1 MNPFVRSL
9 LSAVSVLATA
19 FTLAAR
25 QGVPAQVLSS
35 VPPLLSDG
43 DAASGSSFSP
53 LSRGSGRFVFFLSTA
68 ANLTTNDLNGGILD
82 LYRHDLQT
90 DATQL
95 VSARASDGRA
105 GNGPVTGFSAST
117 DGRWVAFS
125 SRASDLLPDDA
136 NRAEDIFLR
145 DMDTGTTRWV
155 SRTAA
160 GIASNGDSG
169 IPIISGPGN
178 HVLFES
184 TASNLATGSDTNRT
198 TDVFLWD
205 RATGESRRIS
215 SRTTGAAGSSL
226 ASSALMS
233 DDAGTVVFRYAATDL
248 VAAGTQIATDLLV
261 WTRST
266 ATLRRISLAGSPP
279 AGVTLP
285 LTTYNA
291 ALSGDGRYLSFVVP
305 NATGTVAAHEGV
317 WRVNLNGG
325 SPLRASGTLLLGNAA
340 SMTRTRGP
348 VLALD
353 GLLLAFTAQSNAAAA
368 ERIFAWDAVR
378 GVTTLDARRQTPTP
392 GTEEPA
398 TAWAPLLSPDG
409 AFIAFET
416 DAAVPAAG
424 VPVSTGPR
432 LYVRELASGRTWTPA
447 PNLLPAYSDVSPE
460 FAPDSQSLFIA
471 HPFALP
477 GVEDH
482 NASTDVY
489 QVSPTFETVR
499 LVSHR
504 ASALANRTGDAPS
517 RLEPDALSDDGRF
530 ITFTSAASNLVE
542 GDQNLRRDVFLRDLE
557 EGVQVLVS
565 AGLDGKPAKGDSRQP
580 RISASGTRVAFV
592 STATNLIANDSNAI
606 GAVYV
611 RDLTDG
617 TTTLVSA
624 RDQATTKSTWSAR
637 NPVISADGQSVLFES
652 QASDLIPGVTTTTLK
667 LFLRHLPTRRTILVS
682 GTLSPASPADT
693 FEGFGARISGD
704 GSRVAFV
711 SRTTAYVYNVGTGL
725 REPALPATPSAA
737 AFSVSLSRDGQRLAL
752 LSAVPAN
759 PALKAILWRD
769 LSSTVV
775 KAIATQPQLPTGI
788 RFSNVSISGNGGF
801 VAFDSN
807 YVPAGMTDSNNTND
821 VFISDIS
828 TSTLT
833 RISTPTGQSGPGN
846 GYSDSPVIS
855 HDGNRIVFRSTAS
868 NLVDGDT
875 NGLPD
880 IFLHDRL
887 TGTTRLLSRH
897 PVTGASANGASSRPR
912 ISANGRRVAFEST
925 ASDLVPD
932 DQNQESDVFV
942 TSAASTAP
950 LAFATLTPGPDGRL
964 RWSLQGEA
972 GTEVVL
978 QSSTDLKAWTPLSTN
993 RLPAEVEVNPTTG
1006 GDLLLL
1012 RAVQGN

>member
-1 MNPFVRSL
+1 MRLTSL
-9 LSAVSVLATA
+9 LSALPLLLAA
-19 FTLAAR
+19 FTLSAR
-25 QGVPAQVLSS
+25 QSVPAQVLAS
-35 VPPLLSDG
+35 VPPPLSDG

-68 ANLTTNDLNGGILD
+68 GNLSTNDLNGGILD

-90 DATQL
+90 DTTQL
-95 VSARASDGRA
+95 VSARASDGLA

-125 SRASDLLPDDA
+125 SRASDLLPDDT
-136 NRAEDIFLR
+136 NRSEDIFLR
-145 DMDTGTTRWV
+145 DMDTGAVRWV

-160 GIASNGDSG
+160 GVAANGDCR

-205 RATGESRRIS
+205 RTSGESRRIS
-215 SRTTGAAGSSL
+215 SRTNGAAGSSL
-226 ASSALMS
+226 ASSALLS
-233 DDAGTVVFRYAATDL
+233 DDGGTVVFRYAATDI
-248 VAAGTQIATDLLV
+248 VAAGNQIATDLLV

-266 ATLRRISLAGSPP
+266 ATLRRIQLSGSPP

-285 LTTYNA
+285 LTTYNT
-291 ALSGDGRYLSFVVP
+291 ALSGDGRYLSFLVP
-305 NATGTVAAHEGV
+305 NATTTVAAHEGI

-325 SPLRASGTLLLGNAA
+325 SPVRASGTLLVGNAA
-340 SMTRTRGP
+340 AITRTKGP

-353 GLLLAFTAQSNAAAA
+353 GLLLAFTAQSNAATA

-378 GVTTLDARRQTPTP
+378 GVTTLNARRQTPTP

-398 TAWAPLLSPDG
+398 TAYAPLLSPDG
-409 AFIAFET
+409 ALIAFET

-432 LYVRELASGRTWTPA
+432 LYVRELSSGRTWTPA
-447 PNLLPAYSDVSPE
+447 PNLLTGYSDLSPE

-471 HPFALP
+471 APFPLP

-482 NASTDVY
+482 NGSTDVY
-489 QVSPTFETVR
+489 QVSPSFEDVR
-499 LVSHR
+499 LVSQW
-504 ASALANRTGDAPS
+504 APGLANRTGDAPS
-517 RLEPDALSDDGRF
+517 RLEPNAFSDDGRF

-565 AGLDGKPAKGDSRQP
+565 VGLDGKPAQGDSRQP

-611 RDLTDG
+611 RDLADG

-637 NPVISADGQSVLFES
+637 NPVMSADGQWVLFES

-693 FEGFGARISGD
+693 FEGFGAQISGD

-725 REPALPATPSAA
+725 REPALPATPNNA
-737 AFSVSLSRDGQRLAL
+737 AFSVSLSRDGQHLAL
-752 LSAVPAN
+752 LSVVPAN
-759 PALKAILWRD
+759 PALKAVLWRD

-775 KAIATQPQLPTGI
+775 KAVATQPQLPTGI
-788 RFSNVSISGNGGF
+788 RFSNVFISGNGGF

-807 YVPAGMTDSNNTND
+807 YVPGGMTDSNNTND

-828 TSTLT
+828 TSSLT

-846 GYSDSPVIS
+846 GYSDSPVLS
-855 HDGNRIVFRSTAS
+855 HDGNRIVFRSAAS
-868 NLVDGDT
+868 NLTDVDT

-880 IFLHDRL
+880 IFVHDRL

-912 ISANGRRVAFEST
+912 ISANGRRIAFESM

-932 DQNQESDVFV
+932 DYNQESDVFV
-942 TSAASTAP
+942 TSVASATS
-950 LAFATLTPGPDGRL
+950 LTFATLTPGPDGRL
-964 RWSLQGEA
+964 RWSLQGEPGA
-972 GTEVVL
+972 QVVL
-978 QSSTDLKAWTPLSTN
+978 QSSTDLNAWTPLSTN
-993 RLPAEVEVNPTTG
+993 LLPAEVEVNPATG

>member
-1 MNPFVRSL
+1 MRLTSF
-9 LSAVSVLATA
+9 LSALPLLLAAFSLSARQLTPPEVLA
-19 FTLAAR
+19 
-25 QGVPAQVLSS
+25 S

-43 DAASGSSFSP
+43 DAASGTSLTP

-68 ANLTTNDLNGGILD
+68 SNLTTNDLNGGILD

-90 DATQL
+90 GTTQL
-95 VSARASDGRA
+95 VSTRASDGRA
-105 GNGPVTGFSAST
+105 GNGPVTGFSASA

-145 DMDTGTTRWV
+145 DMDTGAVRWV

-160 GIASNGDSG
+160 GVASNADCR

-205 RATGESRRIS
+205 RASGESRRIS
-215 SRTTGAAGSSL
+215 SRTNGAAGSSL
-226 ASSALMS
+226 ASSALLS
-233 DDAGTVVFRYAATDL
+233 DDGGTVVFRYAATDL
-248 VAAGTQIATDLLV
+248 VAAGTQIATDILV

-266 ATLRRISLAGSPP
+266 ATLRRIALAGSPP
-279 AGVTLP
+279 AGVPLP
-285 LTTYNA
+285 LTTYNT
-291 ALSGDGRYLSFVVP
+291 ALSGDGRYLAFLVP
-305 NATGTVAAHEGV
+305 NATTTAAAHEGI

-325 SPLRASGTLLLGNAA
+325 SPVRASGTSLVRTAA
-340 SMTRTRGP
+340 DIYPSQGP
-348 VLALD
+348 VLAVD
-353 GLLLAFTAQSNAAAA
+353 GLLLAFSARSSSAAA
-368 ERIFAWDAVR
+368 ERIYVWDAVR
-378 GVTTLDARRQTPTP
+378 GATTLDARRQTPTP

-398 TAWAPLLSPDG
+398 ISFAPLLSPDG
-409 AFIAFET
+409 RYIAFAT

-424 VPVSTGPR
+424 VPVGLGPR
-432 LYVRELASGRTWTPA
+432 LYIRELPSGQTWTPD
-447 PNLLPAYSDVSPE
+447 PALIPDFSDVSPE
-460 FAPDSQSLFIA
+460 FASDSQSLFFHTVFPMA
-471 HPFALP
+471 GAA
-477 GVEDH
+477 DR
-482 NASTDVY
+482 NASPDVY
-489 QVSPTFETVR
+489 QSSPRFENIR

-504 ASALANRTGDAPS
+504 ASALPNLTGDAPS
-517 RLEPDALSDDGRF
+517 RLETSAFSDDGRF

-557 EGVQVLVS
+557 DGVQVLVS
-565 AGLDGKPAKGDSRQP
+565 VGLDGKPANGDSRQP

-592 STATNLIANDSNAI
+592 STATNLIANDTLAI

-611 RDLTDG
+611 RDLTDR

-637 NPVISADGQSVLFES
+637 NPVMSADGQWVLFES
-652 QASDLIPGVTTTTLK
+652 QANDLVPGVNTTTLK

-682 GTLSPASPADT
+682 GTLSPTSPADT
-693 FEGFGARISGD
+693 YEGFGAQISGD

-725 REPALPATPSAA
+725 REPALPNSPNAA
-737 AFSVSLSRDGQRLAL
+737 ASSLSLSRDGHHLAL
-752 LSAVPAN
+752 LSVVPAN

-769 LSSTVV
+769 LSGTVV
-775 KAIATQPQLPTGI
+775 KAVATQPQLPAGI

-807 YVPAGMTDSNNTND
+807 SVPVGMTDSNNTND
-821 VFISDIS
+821 VFLSDIS
-828 TSTLT
+828 TSGLT

-846 GYSDSPVIS
+846 AFSDSPVIS
-855 HDGNRIVFRSTAS
+855 HDGNRIVFRSAAS

-880 IFLHDRL
+880 IFVHDRV

-912 ISANGRRVAFEST
+912 ISANGRRIAFESM
-925 ASDLVPD
+925 ASNLVPD
-932 DQNQESDVFV
+932 DHNQESDVFV
-942 TSAASTAP
+942 TSVASATS
-950 LAFATLTPGPDGRL
+950 LTFATLTPGPDGRL
-964 RWSLQGEA
+964 RWILQGEA
-972 GTEVVL
+972 GTQVVL
-978 QSSTDLKAWTPLSTN
+978 QSSTDLNVWTPLSTN
-993 RLPAEVEVNPTTG
+993 RLPAEVEVNPATAG
-1006 GDLLLL
+1006 ELLLL
-1012 RAVQGN
+1012 RAVY